1 MKTQGA
7 TVSETDLNS
16 AALAD
21 SSGTTLLR
29 HLNLAGASNFR
40 DLGGYETDDGRRV
53 RWRHIFRS
61 NQLGHLTAED
71 LATLRAIGL
80 KKVIDFRSQGEID
93 AAAPCKVAEAEL
105 HVLSIDPGIK
115 PRLHA
120 RLQAGE
126 RVTAAETTAII
137 CDIYRRYLH
146 AHSGNFQALFRHL
159 LDEGTPLVFHCAAGK
174 DRTGIAAALI
184 LSALGVPREVVI
196 EDYLLTGV
204 HWRIDPEHKTNLPND
219 VAAVLTGVDEAFLA
233 AAFAAIDE
241 DFGGIDNYLRERL
254 DVDAAGLAR
263 LHALYL
269 ED

>member
-1 MKTQGA
+1 MNA
-7 TVSETDLNS
+7 PDLNT
-16 AALAD
+16 ATRPEAGDKALR
-21 SSGTTLLR
+21 R
-29 HLNLAGASNFR
+29 HLNLQGASNFR
-40 DLGGYETDDGRRV
+40 DLGGYTSADGRRV
-53 RWRHIFRS
+53 RWRRIFRS
-61 NQLGHLTAED
+61 NHLGHLTAED
-71 LATLRAIGL
+71 LAALRDLGL
-80 KKVIDFRSQGEID
+80 KRVIDFRSQGEID
-93 AAAPCKVAEAEL
+93 AAAPCKVADADL
-105 HVLSIDPGIK
+105 HVLSIDPGIR

-120 RLQAGE
+120 RLKAGE
-126 RVTAAETTAII
+126 TVTAADATAII

-146 AHSGNFQALFRHL
+146 AHSGNFQVLFRHL

-204 HWRIDPEHKTNLPND
+204 HWKIDPEHKSDLPGD
-219 VAAVLTGVDEAFLA
+219 VAAVLTGVDKAFLA

-254 DVDAAGLAR
+254 DVDTAGLSR

-269 ED
+269 EG